1 MIWPFLATLWLSPLA
16 DTPSTQ
22 AIQAAIQSL
31 APRRVPAKRYARIIH
46 WEARRRDIDP
56 FLIVAFIHIESTW
69 NPRAKSPTA
78 DYGLTQVHVA
88 VNGSATFLGRE
99 EALYDPATNIHEW
112 GRLAVM
118 WRNYHRRECPHT
130 HLWWAHLKFG
140 YRVKNTEHADR
151 VWRLLQYLRKR
162 YAVPLTM
169 MQGTQPPN
177 I

>member
-16 DTPSTQ
+16 DAPSTQ

-46 WEARRRDIDP
+46 REARRRDIDP

-69 NPRAKSPTA
+69 NPRAKSPTT

-99 EALYDPATNIHEW
+99 EALYDPATNIREW

-118 WRNYHRRECPHT
+118 WRNYHERTCKDDHP
-130 HLWWAHLKFG
+130 WWAHLKFG

-151 VWRLLQYLRKR
+151 VNVLYKSLRLRFAPRPSLAWRRR
-162 YAVPLTM
+162 LTS
-169 MQGTQPPN
+169 
-177 I
+177 